1 MFDGCEGTAEGGV
14 EGGTAEGGVEG
25 GTDGR
30 TDMRLGETDLWRKQ
44 TEEKN
49 ERVK

>member
-1 MFDGCEGTAEGGV
+1 MAVKGRRKEGWKEGR
-14 EGGTAEGGVEG
+14 AEGGVEG

-30 TDMRLGETDLWRKQ
+30 TDIRLEETDLWRKQ

-49 ERVK
+49 ERAK